1 MVFWSVDVVAKGVSF
16 VHPDELLKPQPANR
30 PSTTLGDDQ
39 GVSSQR
45 PNGEPSFLCPGQSQP
60 VTRAV
65 HLARLNAAWSVCD
78 DCEWRHHSE
87 GLATSTI
94 EQTERIR
101 EHRADG
107 LRRTEF
113 GIRGP
118 YINALTRNVAADFAR
133 IFCGCFA
140 DSEVFG
146 INRSADLRSE
156 EEVQRRTSAMVLA
169 SRHSTESG
177 ILELSLMTAR
187 LLNEIPPIAIGY
199 DSRSSSP
206 DLFAGTLDAVREF
219 GIPVFDIG
227 RCTSASLQA
236 FIRSEDSC
244 CGSLLV
250 TGSGMPASW
259 NGLDAMDAEG
269 DPVPVIWKEFS
280 VRLHHVATGQ
290 VERAESSERF
300 IRRDDQAND
309 DSAVDEMLRRI
320 RGELSRAATSDMAS
334 PESAVSGH
342 HRNSPGARH
351 LRIDLPAPE
360 VRQRWMR
367 RLRRESGTHQVIAFE
382 QSYREGLLRWY
393 PSHGESRIVIRT
405 DDELIHERV
414 EWLRAQTGLELIC
427 RGTRDDADIPACRFS
442 IWIHEDDRDFQIS
455 GRRGDVISS
464 DRLAMMINRAI
475 QSGASHV
482 TAHADDITGRFWLSD
497 SARSGAR
504 LITDRIRDALV
515 VLGLVAK
522 LIETGHM
529 NLG

>member
-1 MVFWSVDVVAKGVSF
+1 M
-16 VHPDELLKPQPANR
+16 HPDKLLKPQPANR
-30 PSTTLGDDQ
+30 PPMTLGDEQ
-39 GVSSQR
+39 SVSSQR

-101 EHRADG
+101 DHRADG

-118 YINALTRNVAADFAR
+118 YINALTRSVAADFAR
-133 IFCGCFA
+133 IFCSCFS
-140 DSEVFG
+140 DSDMFG
-146 INRSADLRSE
+146 TNRAVDLRSQ
-156 EEVQRRTSAMVLA
+156 EEVQRRTSAMMLA
-169 SRHSTESG
+169 SRHSTDSG
-177 ILELSLMTAR
+177 TLEPSLMTAP
-187 LLNEIPPIAIGY
+187 LLNEIAPIAIGY

-219 GIPVFDIG
+219 GIAVFDIG
-227 RCTSASLQA
+227 RCTTASIQA
-236 FIRSEDSC
+236 FMRSEDSC

-259 NGLDAMDAEG
+259 NGIDAMDAEG
-269 DPVPVIWKEFS
+269 DPVPVIWKNFS
-280 VRLHHVATGQ
+280 IRLHHVATGDIES
-290 VERAESSERF
+290 VEAAQRS
-300 IRRDDQAND
+300 IRRDEQATE

-334 PESAVSGH
+334 PESLVSGQR
-342 HRNSPGARH
+342 HRSPGARQ
-351 LRIDLPAPE
+351 LRIDFPDPE
-360 VRQRWMR
+360 IRQRWTR
-367 RLRRESGTHQVIAFE
+367 RLRRESGAHQVIAFE

-393 PSHGESRIVIRT
+393 PSHGESRIVIRS

-414 EWLRAQTGLELIC
+414 EWLRSQTGLELIC
-427 RGTRDDADIPACRFS
+427 RGTKDDADIPACRFS

-497 SARSGAR
+497 SVRSGAR

-515 VLGLVAK
+515 VLGLMAK